1 MPITPT
7 TREVNIAGKTIKFEF
22 NKYAKQANSV
32 MVSCG
37 DTQVL
42 VCVVASEEAKADQDF
57 FPLTVD
63 YFERMYASGRIPGGF
78 FKRETRPTEHEV
90 LTSRVIDRPLRPLF
104 PEHFLNDVQI
114 TCTTVSYDPNH
125 HPAPLALMGA
135 SAALMIS
142 DIPFDG
148 PVATLRI
155 GMKDGQ
161 YIIDPKEGE
170 AGDLDLNI
178 AAKPGALLMVEAGA
192 NFLSEDQML
201 DAITHAHKLME
212 PVFEMQLS
220 LQKEMGKTKR
230 PVRAPDWDKD
240 LVKKVNDMATP
251 LVNKAFTIASKAD
264 RKTSLITLTKDV
276 LTAVNPDNDSSRTK
290 VVKKILEDV
299 QFRCMRDMIIGTRK
313 RIDGRGLTD
322 IRPITCE
329 VGVLKRPHG
338 SALFTRGETQAL
350 ATVTLGAADD
360 EQRLDNLVTPNATK
374 SFMLHYNFPGY
385 SVGEVKPNRA
395 PGRREVGHGALAE
408 RALGQVVPDKTKF
421 GYTIRLVSEILES
434 NGSSSMASVCA
445 GTMALLKAGVP
456 IQEPVA
462 GIAMGLIKEGE
473 NFAILSDILGDEDH
487 LGDMD
492 FKVCG
497 GQNGITA
504 LQMDIKIG
512 GLTRDILSQALSQAQ
527 AGRRHIL
534 GKMTTAI
541 SAPGEISEYAPRI
554 FQVKIKPDRVR
565 DLIGPGGKNIK
576 KIVADTGVK
585 IDVTDDGMISI
596 VAMDVT
602 SAEAAKKMIRS
613 VTSDPE
619 IGAIYLGVVKK
630 IMDFGAFVEIKP
642 GTEGLCHISQLDN
655 ARVERTEDICKEGEE
670 MLVKV
675 LEIDRQGKIKLSR
688 KEALGKKPTA

>member
-1 MPITPT
+1 MSLI
-7 TREVNIAGKTIKFEF
+7 REVNVAGKQIKFEF
-22 NKYAKQANSV
+22 NKFAKQAAGSV

-42 VCVVASEEAKADQDF
+42 VAVCVADEPKADQDF

-63 YFERMYASGRIPGGF
+63 YFERFYAAGRIPGGF
-78 FKRETRPTEHEV
+78 FKRETKPSEHEV
-90 LTSRVIDRPLRPLF
+90 LMSRVIDRPLRPLF
-104 PEHFLNDVQI
+104 PEHFVTDTQV
-114 TCTTVSYDPNH
+114 TCTVMSYDPEH
-125 HPAPLALMGA
+125 DPAPLALMGA
-135 SAALMIS
+135 SACLMIS
-142 DIPFDG
+142 EIPFDG
-148 PVATLRI
+148 PVAALRV
-155 GMKDGQ
+155 GMVDGK
-161 YIIDPKEGE
+161 YVIDPKHGQG
-170 AGDLDLNI
+170 GDLDLNI
-178 AAKPGALLMVEAGA
+178 AAKPGGVLMVEAGA
-192 NFLSEDQML
+192 NFLSEEQML
-201 DAITHAHKLME
+201 DAISHAHKLME
-212 PVFEMQLS
+212 PVFEMQIA
-220 LQKEMGKTKR
+220 LQKEIGQKKR
-230 PVRAPDWDKD
+230 TVAAPAWDSAIQNKVNEMAMP
-240 LVKKVNDMATP
+240 LVK
-251 LVNKAFTIASKAD
+251 KAFTIAGKAE
-264 RKTSLITLTKDV
+264 RKSALSSVTKDV
-276 LTAVNPDNDSSRTK
+276 ISAANPTGDGSTTK
-290 VVKKILEDV
+290 QIKKMLEDV
-299 QFRCMRDMIIGTRK
+299 QFRAMRGTILEERK

-322 IRPITCE
+322 IRPISCE

-350 ATVTLGAADD
+350 ASVTLGASDD
-360 EQRLDNLVTPNATK
+360 EQRMDNIATPNTFRN
-374 SFMLHYNFPGY
+374 FMLHYNFPGY

-408 RALGQVVPDKTKF
+408 RAISQVIPDKNKF

-445 GTMALLKAGVP
+445 GVMALLKAGVP
-456 IQEPVA
+456 LKEPVS
-462 GIAMGLIKEGE
+462 GIAMGLIKEGDK
-473 NFAILSDILGDEDH
+473 FAILSDILGDEDH

-497 GQNGITA
+497 GENGITA
-504 LQMDIKIG
+504 LQMDMKISG
-512 GLTRDILSQALSQAQ
+512 ITREILTQALSQARE
-527 AGRRHIL
+527 GRRHIL
-534 GKMTTAI
+534 SKMTTAI
-541 SAPGEISEYAPRI
+541 NTPGELSDYAPRI
-554 FQVKIKPDRVR
+554 FQIKIKPDRVR

-585 IDVTDDGMISI
+585 VDVNDEGMVSI
-596 VAMDVT
+596 VAMDVP

-619 IGAIYLGVVKK
+619 IGAIYLGTVKK

-655 ARVERTEDICKEGEE
+655 ARVERTEDVCKEGEE

>member
-1 MPITPT
+1 MSFTPITK
-7 TREVNIAGKTIKFEF
+7 EVSVAGKTIKFEF

-42 VCVVASEEAKADQDF
+42 VCVVAAEEAKADQDF

-63 YFERMYASGRIPGGF
+63 YFERMYAAGKIPGGF
-78 FKRETRPTEHEV
+78 FKRETKPSEQEV

-104 PEHFLNDVQI
+104 PEHFLADVQV
-114 TCTTVSYDPNH
+114 TCTVVSYDPEH
-125 HPAPLALMGA
+125 QPATLAVMGA
-135 SAALMIS
+135 SACLMIS

-148 PVATLRI
+148 PVAALRV

-161 YIIDPKEGE
+161 YIIDPKEGQG
-170 AGDLDLNI
+170 GDLDLNI
-178 AAKPGALLMVEAGA
+178 AAKPGAVLMVEAGA
-192 NFLSEDQML
+192 NFLTEEQML

-212 PVFEMQLS
+212 PVFQMQLAI
-220 LQKEMGKTKR
+220 QKEIGKPKR
-230 PVRAPDWDKD
+230 TVNPPAWDKD
-240 LVKKVNDMATP
+240 LLAKVNDMATP
-251 LVNKAFTIASKAD
+251 LVNKAFSIASKVD
-264 RKTSLITLTKDV
+264 RKNALSTVTKDV
-276 LTAVNPDNDSSRTK
+276 LTAVNPAGDSSVTK
-290 VVKKILEDV
+290 VVKKMLEEV
-299 QFRCMRDMIIGTRK
+299 QFRCMRSKILDTK
-313 RIDGRGLTD
+313 QRIDGRGLTD
-322 IRPITCE
+322 IRTITCE
-329 VGVLKRPHG
+329 TGVLKRPHG

-350 ATVTLGAADD
+350 ASVTLGAADD
-360 EQRLDNLVTPNATK
+360 EQRIDTISTPGALK

-408 RALGQVVPDKTKF
+408 RALAQVIPDKSKF

-462 GIAMGLIKEGE
+462 GIAMGLIKEGDK
-473 NFAILSDILGDEDH
+473 FAILSDILGDEDH

-512 GLTRDILSQALSQAQ
+512 GLTREILSQALSQAQ

-541 SAPGEISEYAPRI
+541 SQPGELSEFAPRI

-585 IDVTDDGMISI
+585 VDVNDDGMVSI
-596 VAMDVT
+596 VAMDVA

-630 IMDFGAFVEIKP
+630 IMDFGAFIEIKP
-642 GTEGLCHISQLDN
+642 GTEGLCHISQLDEK
-655 ARVERTEDICKEGEE
+655 RVERTEDVCKEGDE

-688 KEALGKKPTA
+688 REALGKKPTA

>member
-1 MPITPT
+1 
-7 TREVNIAGKTIKFEF
+7 
-22 NKYAKQANSV
+22 

-42 VCVVASEEAKADQDF
+42 VCVVAAEEAKADQDF

-63 YFERMYASGRIPGGF
+63 YFERMYAAGRIPGGF
-78 FKRETRPTEHEV
+78 FKRETKPTEHEV

-104 PEHFLNDVQI
+104 PEHFLADVQI
-114 TCTTVSYDPNH
+114 TCTTVSYDPEH
-125 HPAPLALMGA
+125 HPATLAVMGA
-135 SAALMIS
+135 SVALMIS

-148 PVATLRI
+148 PVAALRV

-161 YIIDPKEGE
+161 YIIDPKEGQG
-170 AGDLDLNI
+170 GDLDLNI
-178 AAKPGALLMVEAGA
+178 AAKPGAVLMVEAGA
-192 NFLSEDQML
+192 NFLSEEQML

-212 PVFEMQLS
+212 PVFAMQLS
-220 LQKEMGKTKR
+220 IQKEIGKPKR
-230 PVRAPDWDKD
+230 AVNPPAWDKD
-240 LVKKVNDMATP
+240 LVKKVHDMATP
-251 LVNKAFTIASKAD
+251 LVNKAFTIASKVD
-264 RKTSLITLTKDV
+264 RKNALSTLTKDV
-276 LTAVNPDNDSSRTK
+276 LTAVNPAGDSSTTK
-290 VVKKILEDV
+290 IIKKVLEEVQFNCMRSLILE
-299 QFRCMRDMIIGTRK
+299 TRK
-313 RIDGRGLTD
+313 RIDGRSLTD
-322 IRPITCE
+322 IRHITCE
-329 VGVLKRPHG
+329 TGVLKRPHG
-338 SALFTRGETQAL
+338 SALFTRGETQSL
-350 ATVTLGAADD
+350 AAVTLGAADD
-360 EQRLDNLVTPNATK
+360 EQRIDNLVAPGSFKN
-374 SFMLHYNFPGY
+374 FMLHYNFPGY

-408 RALGQVVPDKTKF
+408 RALSKVIPDKTKF

-462 GIAMGLIKEGE
+462 GIAMGLIKEGDK
-473 NFAILSDILGDEDH
+473 FAILSDILGDEDH

-512 GLTRDILSQALSQAQ
+512 GLTREILSQALTQAQ

-534 GKMTTAI
+534 GKMNTAI
-541 SAPGEISEYAPRI
+541 SAPGEISEFAPRI

-642 GTEGLCHISQLDN
+642 GTEGLCHISQLDEK
-655 ARVERTEDICKEGEE
+655 RVERTEDVCKEGEE